1 MRIVRVQSSRG
12 VEHGR
17 RDSSVGGVT
26 RCLISQIDW
35 HTRHR
40 GRDGPVL
47 SRGELAQ
54 PGCDEGCGSCRLS
67 SESKTTRVTKHRAA
81 RAKTQ
86 LVALHG
92 GAAARGFGQKG
103 GVDKNYRS
111 NSCLPASS
119 KENNLLSDPPGERT
133 TSAGGSLLTA
143 HLRAVLQT
151 GFGVRDGGETLSAVG
166 RVVHQIALRTFRV
179 TLRSTTERGGAL
191 VASTHPFF
199 SC

>member
-1 MRIVRVQSSRG
+1 MRQLPSFVGIEDDPRDKAPRRQSKDTACCTAWRGGRERVR
-12 VEHGR
+12 
-17 RDSSVGGVT
+17 
-26 RCLISQIDW
+26 
-35 HTRHR
+35 
-40 GRDGPVL
+40 
-47 SRGELAQ
+47 
-54 PGCDEGCGSCRLS
+54 
-67 SESKTTRVTKHRAA
+67 
-81 RAKTQ
+81 
-86 LVALHG
+86 
-92 GAAARGFGQKG
+92 QKG